1 MESGEE
7 LASHIPPSLCALC
20 LKGSRAASF
29 CFPLCHWHNSSIHF
43 KIYIWK
49 KICIYCTD
57 SPGFSSLMF
66 ACSTCCLHPGLC
78 GPSNHRCFLF
88 CSLTCPVLGF
98 SAGIVSFT
106 AVCFLSRGKMPEK
119 HFPHFLIVSFVI
131 TARHITHV
139 CLGYTAAFT
148 LHRWYRH
155 QVLKT
160 RCIEMQ
166 GWTFF
171 FKSQFEILLGRSL
184 DLVHLDSHIFLAKSR
199 PKCI

>member
-7 LASHIPPSLCALC
+7 LAFHIPPSLCALC

-29 CFPLCHWHNSSIHF
+29 CFPLCHEHNSSIHF

-66 ACSTCCLHPGLC
+66 ACIQGFAV
-78 GPSNHRCFLF
+78 PSNHRCFLF

-98 SAGIVSFT
+98 SSGIVSFT
-106 AVCFLSRGKMPEK
+106 VMCTLSRGKMPEK
-119 HFPHFLIVSFVI
+119 RFPPLFNHFLCYCHPPYNTCASWLYSGVHPPSMEHTSNSKDKMHWNV
-131 TARHITHV
+131 R
-139 CLGYTAAFT
+139 LN
-148 LHRWYRH
+148 
-155 QVLKT
+155 
-160 RCIEMQ
+160 
-166 GWTFF
+166 FF
-171 FKSQFEILLGRSL
+171 FNLNLKFCFRKIFGFCVLRL
-184 DLVHLDSHIFLAKSR
+184 SHIFLAKSR